1 VVLPSGD
8 VDDVYAFL
16 IIAGCFA
23 VIFGLRW
30 GLERI

>member
-1 VVLPSGD
+1 M
-8 VDDVYAFL
+8 DDLYAFL

-23 VIFGLRW
+23 VILILRW